1 MFARAAAFCVLVA
14 ATIGGPAHAND
25 AEIAKLRA
33 ELQRAFPEVSSATIR
48 PSPVG
53 GIYEVE
59 HNGDIL
65 YMSADGK
72 FLILGDV
79 IDLKTRSNL
88 TRAKREQRVAAAL
101 NGVGDQNMI
110 IIGPKDAKHTLTVF
124 TDVDCPYCAK
134 LHKEVPELNRNGVRV
149 RYLLYPRGGIGS
161 ETYRKSVA
169 VWCSDDRA
177 KAIGIAKAGGK
188 IEMKTCPNP
197 VEQHFKLGMQIN
209 IEGTPAVFLDSGRQ
223 VGGYV
228 PAAKLLAAMGIKD
241 EKSTSAR

>member
-1 MFARAAAFCVLVA
+1 MLLRAAALSLLFA
-14 ATIGGPAHAND
+14 GTFAGAAHASE

-59 HNGDIL
+59 HNGDVL

-72 FLILGDV
+72 YLILGDV
-79 IDLKTRSNL
+79 IELKTRTNV

-101 NGVGDQNMI
+101 NAVGDQNMI
-110 IIGPKDAKHTLTVF
+110 VIGPKDAKRTLTVF

-134 LHKEVPELNRNGVRV
+134 LHQEVPELNRNGVRV

-169 VWCSDDRA
+169 VWCAEDRI
-177 KAIGIAKAGGK
+177 KAVGIAKAGGK
-188 IEMKTCPNP
+188 LEMKTCANP
-197 VEQHFKLGMQIN
+197 VEQHFKLGMQLN

-228 PAAKLLAAMGIKD
+228 PAAKLLAAMGVKD
-241 EKSTSAR
+241 DKSSSAK

>member
-1 MFARAAAFCVLVA
+1 MFPKAAALVLVA
-14 ATIGGPAHAND
+14 GVLSGVAHASD

-48 PSPVG
+48 PSPVS

-59 HNGDIL
+59 HGSDLL

-79 IDLKTRSNL
+79 IELKTRTNL
-88 TRAKREQRVAAAL
+88 TRAKRDQRVATAL
-101 NGVGDQNMI
+101 NAVGDANMI
-110 IIGPKDAKHTLTVF
+110 IVGPKDAKHTLTVF

-134 LHKEVPELNRNGVRV
+134 LHQEVPELNRNGVRV

-169 VWCSDDRA
+169 VWCADDRI
-177 KAIGIAKAGGK
+177 KAVGIAKAGGK
-188 IEMKTCPNP
+188 LDMKTCPNP
-197 VEQHFKLGMQIN
+197 VEQHFKLGMQLQ
-209 IEGTPAVFLDSGRQ
+209 IEGTPAVYLDNGRQ

-241 EKSTSAR
+241 AKSSAAR

>member
-1 MFARAAAFCVLVA
+1 MFPKAAALVLVA
-14 ATIGGPAHAND
+14 GVLSTAAHASD

-48 PSPVG
+48 PSPVS

-59 HNGDIL
+59 HGSDLL

-79 IDLKTRSNL
+79 IELKTRTNL
-88 TRAKREQRVAAAL
+88 TRAKRDQRVATAL
-101 NGVGDQNMI
+101 NAVGDANMI
-110 IIGPKDAKHTLTVF
+110 VIGPKDAKHTLTVF

-134 LHKEVPELNRNGVRV
+134 LHQEVPELNRNGVRV

-169 VWCSDDRA
+169 VWCADDRI
-177 KAIGIAKAGGK
+177 KAVGIAKAGGK
-188 IEMKTCPNP
+188 LDMKTCPNP
-197 VEQHFKLGMQIN
+197 VEQHFKLGMQLQ
-209 IEGTPAVFLDSGRQ
+209 IEGTPAVYLDNGRQ

-241 EKSTSAR
+241 AKSSAAR

>member
-1 MFARAAAFCVLVA
+1 MFQKAAVFSLLLALALAATARAGEDE
-14 ATIGGPAHAND
+14 IG
-25 AEIAKLRA
+25 KLRA
-33 ELQRAFPEVSSATIR
+33 ELKRAFPEVSSPTIR
-48 PSPVG
+48 PSPVS

-59 HNGDIL
+59 HNGDVL

-72 FLILGDV
+72 YLILGDV

-101 NGVGDQNMI
+101 NAVGDANMI
-110 IIGPKDAKHTLTVF
+110 VIGPKDAKHTLTVF

-134 LHKEVPELNRNGVRV
+134 LHQEVPELNRNGVRV

-169 VWCSDDRA
+169 VWCADDRI

-188 IEMKTCPNP
+188 IDMKTCPNP
-197 VEQHFKLGMQIN
+197 VDAHFKLGMQLN
-209 IEGTPAVFLDSGRQ
+209 IEGTPAVYLESGRQ

-228 PAAKLLAAMGIKD
+228 PAAKLLAAMGIQNDKR
-241 EKSTSAR
+241 SSAR